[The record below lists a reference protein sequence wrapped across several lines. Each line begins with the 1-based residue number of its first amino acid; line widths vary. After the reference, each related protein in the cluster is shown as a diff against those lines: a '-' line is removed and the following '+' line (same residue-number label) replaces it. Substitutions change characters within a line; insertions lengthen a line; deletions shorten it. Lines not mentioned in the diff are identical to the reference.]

1 MINKI
6 DRTAI
11 RRQRQKRIRGKVS
24 GTADR
29 PRMNVFRSSK
39 HIYVQLI
46 DDISGVTLASAS
58 TIEKDIAAK
67 IGDMTKKEASK
78 AIGDAIASIALE
90 KGIKKVVFDRG
101 GFLYSGRVKEVADGA
116 RAAGLEF

>member
-78 AIGDAIASIALE
+78 AIGEAIASIALE